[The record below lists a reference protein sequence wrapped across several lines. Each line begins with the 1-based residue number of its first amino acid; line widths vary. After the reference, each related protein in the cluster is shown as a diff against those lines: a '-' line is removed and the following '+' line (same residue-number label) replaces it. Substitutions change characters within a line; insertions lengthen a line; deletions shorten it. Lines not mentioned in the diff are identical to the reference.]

1 MFLTNPRQLS
11 ELLQNADQG
20 RLQLPDFQRS
30 YVWGDEDIR
39 NLIASVAKGYPIGAF
54 LSLQTGGEVR
64 FKPRTL
70 EGVTGRDAE
79 HTSPTELLLDGQ
91 QRLTSLY
98 QTLYAKEPVRTL
110 NSRRKEIDR
119 FYYLNIEEAMSS
131 GADLKDAIIGVPAD
145 RVERN
150 NFGRDKVTDLSNQDN
165 EFAEHAFPLNYAFDH
180 TLWFPWLEDWGG
192 YWLKLDKD
200 VSAWKMKFHQVIS
213 QIAGYQIPVIQ
224 LDQRNGREAICLIFE
239 KVNTG
244 GKPLDTFELLTA
256 IYAAEEFDLREDWS
270 GPLDKSQPG
279 RRERILGSPNRIDVL
294 AGVSS
299 IDFLQACSLI
309 HTREE
314 RLAKERDG
322 VEDRLLPQVR
332 CNREAL
338 LALPLEAYRRY
349 ADAVES
355 GFGEAA
361 SFLNQNK
368 IISQKDVPY
377 APLLVGLAAT
387 FAILGREGRTV
398 SIEDKA
404 KIERWFWS
412 VTLGEVYGSA
422 TETLLARHVPEL
434 VRWISDTG
442 PAPGIVGEAVFQQ
455 ERLRSLRGRQSA
467 AYKAIHVLL
476 MGYGLGCRD
485 LITGKTTGVMTF
497 FNDRIDI
504 HHIFPRAWCKRNDIP
519 DSVFNSIVNKTP
531 LFYSTNRF
539 IGGDAPSSYLRRI
552 ESRYGLSPED
562 LDAIL
567 RTHLIE
573 PEHLRNDDFEAFF
586 NARIEAL
593 SDVVSKAMGKPV
605 VREQGANE
613 DERDVEV
620 DEEDD
625 EDADVVSLID
635 MIRAGESDSVEFKSA
650 LRTNLY
656 TNKKDRAIEHS
667 VLRTLAG
674 FLNTDGGTLVIG
686 VSDDGKPVGIEVDNF
701 ANADRMSLHLVNI
714 VNDRMGPNAMT
725 LIHGSFDNFEDSRVF
740 VVNCQRSP
748 NEVYLKDG
756 DVQRF
761 YIRTGPSTTEL
772 TGSDM
777 VDYVNRRFAKQG
789 AA

>member
-1 MFLTNPRQLS
+1 MFQTNPKKLGD
-11 ELLQNADQG
+11 LLHEAEEG

-30 YVWGDEDIR
+30 YVWGDEDIQ

-54 LSLQTGGEVR
+54 LSLQTGGAVR
-64 FKPRTL
+64 FKPRLL
-70 EGVTGRDAE
+70 EGIAGMAGV
-79 HTSPTELLLDGQ
+79 SPAPVELLLDGQ

-98 QTLYAKEPVRTL
+98 QTLRSKDPVRTQ
-110 NSRRKEIDR
+110 NSRGKGIDR
-119 FYYLNIEEAMSS
+119 FYYLNIEEAMSA

-145 RVERN
+145 RIRRT
-150 NFGRDKVTDLSNQDN
+150 NFGRDEVIDLSSQDR
-165 EFAEHAFPLNYAFDH
+165 EYAEHAFPLNFVFDP
-180 TLWFPWLEDWGG
+180 TLWFPWLEGWGG
-192 YWLKLDKD
+192 YWSRRGKD
-200 VSAWKMKFHQVIS
+200 LSDWKMQFHQVIS

-244 GKPLDTFELLTA
+244 GKRLDTFELLTA

-270 GPLDKSQPG
+270 GPLDKSEPG

-294 AGVSS
+294 GGVYST
-299 IDFLQACSLI
+299 DFLQACTLL
-309 HTREE
+309 HTRED
-314 RLAKERDG
+314 RLAKDRDG
-322 VEDRLLPQVR
+322 VAERLLPQVT

-338 LALPLEAYRRY
+338 LALPLEAYKKY
-349 ADAVES
+349 ANAVES

-361 SFLNQNK
+361 SFLHEHK

-398 SIEDKA
+398 SAADKA

-422 TETLLARHVPEL
+422 TDTLLARHVPEL
-434 VRWISDTG
+434 VRWIDGSSQ
-442 PAPGIVGEAVFQQ
+442 APGVLGDAVFQQ

-476 MGYGLGCRD
+476 MGYDLGCRD
-485 LITGKTTGVMTF
+485 FITGKTTGVMTF
-497 FNDRIDI
+497 FNDRIDV
-504 HHIFPRAWCKRNDIP
+504 HHIFPRAWCKKNGIE

-531 LFYSTNRF
+531 LSAATNRF

-552 ESRYGLSPED
+552 ERRFGLSSEA

-586 NARIEAL
+586 NSRIEAL
-593 SDVVSKAMGKPV
+593 SDIVATAMGKPV
-605 VREQGANE
+605 VKEQGANE
-613 DERDVEV
+613 DERDME
-620 DEEDD
+620 EPTEDD
-625 EDADVVSLID
+625 EDEEEVVDLID
-635 MIRAGESDSVEFKSA
+635 MIRDGESDTVEFKSA
-650 LRTNLY
+650 LRTNLH
-656 TNKKDRAIEHS
+656 TNKIDKSIEHDI
-667 VLRTLAG
+667 LRTLTG

-686 VSDDGKPVGIEVDNF
+686 VSDDGKPVGIDVDNF
-701 ANADRMSLHLVNI
+701 PNADRMSLHLTNI
-714 VNDRMGPNAMT
+714 VNARMGPNSMT
-725 LIHGSFDNFEDSRVF
+725 LIHTNFDDFEDSRVL
-740 VVNCQRSP
+740 VANCQRSP
-748 NEVYLKDG
+748 SEVFLKDG
-756 DVQRF
+756 NAQRF

-777 VDYVNRRFAKQG
+777 VEYVDQRFRR
-789 AA
+789 